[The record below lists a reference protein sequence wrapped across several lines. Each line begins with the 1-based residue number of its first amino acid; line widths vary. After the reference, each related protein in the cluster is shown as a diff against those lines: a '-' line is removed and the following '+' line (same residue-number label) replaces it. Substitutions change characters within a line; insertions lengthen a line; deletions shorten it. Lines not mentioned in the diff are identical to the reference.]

1 MQMDED
7 PGRLQNYWY
16 IQQAFVT
23 GGNKGL
29 QKWCEMQKSVMN
41 GQEKLP
47 GKVVK
52 SLDILT

>member
-1 MQMDED
+1 MDED

-23 GGNKGL
+23 GRNKGL

-52 SLDILT
+52 SLGILT